1 MSNSE
6 IMTLAE
12 SERRAIEA
20 AMELYRG
27 NKRTVAKVLG
37 IARNTL
43 YRKLE
48 AIEQAR
54 KK

>member
-1 MSNSE
+1 
-6 IMTLAE
+6 MTLAE
-12 SERRAIEA
+12 TERRAIEA

-27 NKRTVAKVLG
+27 NKRVVARVLG
-37 IARNTL
+37 IARTTL

>member
-1 MSNSE
+1 MGE
-6 IMTLAE
+6 TETLTLAE
-12 SERRAIEA
+12 TERRAIEA

-48 AIEQAR
+48 VIEQAR
-54 KK
+54 KQ